1 MGWGKVSA
9 QLTPLSVLRIVGQWL
24 WKISEMIT
32 EKEVETKPVTLQHF
46 RVRISHGVPW
56 SSTCTLLFVYF
67 IHLQVHS
74 DKNIKL
80 FTLSLISATITI
92 NSFFVT
98 FTFLCLPTWICNLW
112 PHNPVVTSVSW
123 SLLHVL
129 HTEVRII
136 YWVLIVLCVI
146 QSTVKTP

>member
-1 MGWGKVSA
+1 MIVLAVCLFNCSRGGMRESLCA
-9 QLTPLSVLRIVGQWL
+9 TGTRLSVLRIVGQWL
-24 WKISEMIT
+24 WKTSEMIT

-80 FTLSLISATITI
+80 FTSSLNSVTITT

-98 FTFLCLPTWICNLW
+98 FTFFSSPCVYRPGY
-112 PHNPVVTSVSW
+112 VTCDHITQL
-123 SLLHVL
+123 SLQCHGVYFTYYILK
-129 HTEVRII
+129 
-136 YWVLIVLCVI
+136 
-146 QSTVKTP
+146 S